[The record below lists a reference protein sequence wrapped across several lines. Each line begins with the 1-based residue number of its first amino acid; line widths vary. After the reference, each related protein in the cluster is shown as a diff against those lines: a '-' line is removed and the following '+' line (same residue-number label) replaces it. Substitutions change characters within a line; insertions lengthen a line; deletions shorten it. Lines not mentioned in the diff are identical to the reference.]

1 MTHRPIPTILLLL
14 SFIYLVA
21 PAPMLTSCASQHTA
35 SQNHTLM
42 RAEADSFLRSMQPG
56 LQRHQTQAVRQA
68 MAGDV
73 APLQA
78 VRSARNATATL
89 PENVTACML
98 TPTLRLYQP
107 ARATTKPLPL
117 LVYLHG
123 GGWTFGSINSC
134 ARFCSAMAATG
145 GMKVLAVDYRLA
157 PEHPYP
163 EGLDDCIEAVQYALT
178 HADSLG
184 IDPARI
190 VVGGDSSGGNLAV
203 ATALSPRCSGRLH
216 GLLLFYPVTLAYADG
231 SPSWRRYADGYGL
244 DADLMNAFNEAYTV
258 RADARHSAISV
269 GLASAAQL
277 QTLPRTLLIAAG
289 RDILRDQGLAFA
301 ERVGARLT
309 RIEYPEAV
317 HLFITVPGQPT
328 AFRTAVRQAAAFI
341 TGASAPLNP

>member
-1 MTHRPIPTILLLL
+1 MKKPNRFVPTFLLLL
-14 SFIYLVA
+14 SFIYLVVS
-21 PAPMLTSCASQHTA
+21 APMLTSCASQHTA
-35 SQNHTLM
+35 SQSHALM

-231 SPSWRRYADGYGL
+231 SPS
-244 DADLMNAFNEAYTV
+244 
-258 RADARHSAISV
+258 
-269 GLASAAQL
+269 
-277 QTLPRTLLIAAG
+277 
-289 RDILRDQGLAFA
+289 
-301 ERVGARLT
+301 
-309 RIEYPEAV
+309 
-317 HLFITVPGQPT
+317 
-328 AFRTAVRQAAAFI
+328 
-341 TGASAPLNP
+341 